1 MNSFLDI
8 KSDIINFAKD
18 IISSLTREHFDH
30 ISEDSSQ
37 KNLKDIMQSIKYE
50 KDNFIITLGNNGEKI
65 SIQKNSITF
74 LIKIKKDFFF
84 MIMKK
89 GGLLI
94 VI

>member
-1 MNSFLDI
+1 
-8 KSDIINFAKD
+8 
-18 IISSLTREHFDH
+18 
-30 ISEDSSQ
+30 
-37 KNLKDIMQSIKYE
+37 MQSIKYE